1 MLTKRQNLM
10 EVIKG
15 GNPDRFVNQYEFMDL
30 IMEAPMDLPL
40 APAPGTRVKNK
51 WGITF
56 DWPADQIGSF
66 PMHDEE
72 HKALKDITDW
82 KNQVKAPSVF
92 YTDEEW
98 AAAEAHAKSVN
109 RNEKFVTAFCAPG
122 FLK

>member
-15 GNPDRFVNQYEFMDL
+15 GNPDRFVNQYEFMEIIL
-30 IMEAPMDLPL
+30 EAPMDLPL

-66 PMHDEE
+66 PMHDDE

-82 KNQVKAPSVF
+82 KNQVKARPLKPQKKPGLLPLPMPIQL
-92 YTDEEW
+92 T
-98 AAAEAHAKSVN
+98 AATNLSPH
-109 RNEKFVTAFCAPG
+109 FVLLV